1 MDRRELL
8 SVLGAGAGLAALGS
22 TAFAQDSEAK
32 SKHEDADHAHEH
44 HEGGH
49 QAGQAQAGHDEH
61 LRVIV
66 ECAGICNETAR
77 HSLEALRKGGEH
89 SKVNAAIHEATMDC
103 QAFCALTAAL
113 VARKSPMAGYAHGA
127 CADACRDCAAACG
140 KGQDDLAK
148 RCAEVCRQC
157 EQVCRQMAKKGGKG
171 RKNEKG
177 KSDAPA

>member
-22 TAFAQDSEAK
+22 TGFAQDSEAK
-32 SKHEDADHAHEH
+32 PKHKEADHAHEH
-44 HEGGH
+44 HEESH
-49 QAGQAQAGHDEH
+49 QAGHAHADHDEH

-77 HSLEALRKGGEH
+77 HCLDALRQGGEH

-103 QAFCALTAAL
+103 QAFCVLTAAL
-113 VARKSPMAGYAHGA
+113 AARQSPMASYVHAA
-127 CADACRDCAAACG
+127 CADACRDCAAACD

-148 RCAEVCRQC
+148 RCAEVCRRC
-157 EQVCRQMAKKGGKG
+157 EQACRQMAKKGKG
-171 RKNEKG
+171 RKNEK
-177 KSDAPA
+177 KAADKPA